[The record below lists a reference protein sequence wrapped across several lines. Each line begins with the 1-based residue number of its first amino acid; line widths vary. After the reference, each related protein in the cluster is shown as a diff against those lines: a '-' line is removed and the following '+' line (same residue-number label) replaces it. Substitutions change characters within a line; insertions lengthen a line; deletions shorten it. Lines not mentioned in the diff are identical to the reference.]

1 MPDGNNIAAKGK
13 EIPMEIL
20 GPLMQ
25 LLNPMTK
32 GGYKTLYDGIY
43 DDEGKV
49 NLYPHQEAGTQMPV
63 IEDPSAYRE
72 FPSEEYDYMTDP
84 KNKNFVAYMM
94 KGIINDSF
102 AGNAHGKHKPGKRHT
117 NKWGIIQDI
126 DPDTIMVS
134 DEAQSPVATLM
145 HELMHSDMPSTGS
158 ISHVSK
164 DRRMTDDRD
173 QAKFASIINALFKEK
188 KNSGSI
194 RDMLELEMLSQ
205 YNEELINFAK

>member
-1 MPDGNNIAAKGK
+1 
-13 EIPMEIL
+13 
-20 GPLMQ
+20 
-25 LLNPMTK
+25 
-32 GGYKTLYDGIY
+32 
-43 DDEGKV
+43 
-49 NLYPHQEAGTQMPV
+49 
-63 IEDPSAYRE
+63 
-72 FPSEEYDYMTDP
+72 
-84 KNKNFVAYMM
+84 MM

-145 HELMHSDMPSTGS
+145 HELMHSDKPSTGR
-158 ISHVSK
+158 ISHISK